1 MTVRLLYG
9 IQSSALRTQCL
20 REVFDFTGQWPD
32 KRAII
37 LVPEQAKL
45 DFEQA
50 YLQQSGSTSLL
61 MAEVLS
67 FRRLSARLKGEAGQM
82 AGPLLDK
89 TGQAMLL
96 YRLLTEARSE
106 LRSYARLAD
115 KPGFISQIMAVLGD
129 LRRYQIDAD
138 ALSALV
144 EQIGDTS
151 LQGKVSDLALLLD
164 RYGQAV
170 QDMGFHDPETELD
183 RLEALLSQ
191 AQGPAR
197 VRLGWLSRTS
207 VWVAGFGELRNF
219 TPQEMAV
226 LDQLVR
232 LCEQVTVTVLS
243 DCMPA
248 DEWAVEQGPDLFL
261 PGRRTAY
268 QLQQRYRTG
277 RAVRIEPDW
286 SPDVASLAHY
296 LGAPAD
302 WKAPDGSASS
312 NPLASQTG
320 QSEETVAPYAA
331 PDLTGKAFLRVVLA
345 PQPDEQA
352 TWLAGEIRR
361 LVREEGYRYR
371 DLVVAVCD
379 PIQDLPRLKAAFSAC
394 KIPLFLDQVRSLA
407 GTALMRTLLA
417 VLDLS
422 SQGFGRLPV
431 MRALRAGILVD
442 DQRQVDEFEN
452 HVLARGLFHLERLLE
467 PQTEEPPVVGVF
479 RQTILQPVR
488 DLADQMRMAQSGLER
503 VSALTGYLE
512 ATDLKQRT
520 SRLVLR
526 LHQEN
531 DSEGALAIAKSWNAL
546 VDVLAQLVRFAGQ
559 APMDLKTFRDLI
571 AAGLDN
577 ADSGVLP
584 TALDQVA
591 IGNLAHARQRSGRI
605 LFLYNVRASLF
616 PPATPPEGLL
626 KDSDRQ
632 NLSNLLGQVLP
643 SNARDQVFADAA
655 LIFSLL
661 TLPTDHLVIVAPA
674 QDPSPYIQRLSEWSG
689 LPPLLLSDQ
698 MDAADVRLSSPEMA
712 QNALILL
719 MHQSLATW
727 PRTLAPFQPLVLA
740 LHRLGYP
747 LDLALAR
754 LGQPDARQLQIEPQ
768 LVEARFG
775 PTLQLSVSQLEKYA
789 ACPFSHLAAH
799 GMMLRERDI
808 YEPQVTDSG
817 IFLHTLAERSLKVL
831 QQELKSLPDELSRK
845 ERIEAWL
852 AGGLEGTLRQIM
864 AELRGDKRVDLFFA
878 PGLRAS
884 VGRRLEGVARTSLA
898 ALLRQ
903 MLSERFTPALF
914 EWVFEP
920 GRGNA
925 LSLDLPNSRSI
936 QLNGKV
942 DRVDW
947 QESDG
952 QRQFRIIDYK
962 SGNQKIEYDA
972 LYHGLHLQLP
982 AYLAAFQQSHPEQL
996 AADACYFRFDQP
1008 ILRLV
1013 PEEQLDPGDVIR
1025 ELDRRFALQGLD
1037 LPVDHLIRL
1046 QAHVQEKIRHWASG
1060 MVRGEFSARPS
1071 QLPKTDLPCVWCA
1084 FQSVCGFDQKRDPCQ
1099 RFAPLG
1105 RARTNDQARLSSK
1118 EDFMARLT
1126 RQYPDDAGGGHAAD

>member
-9 IQSSALRTQCL
+9 IQSSALRAQCL
-20 REVFDFTGQWPD
+20 REVFAHTGQWPD

-50 YLQQSGSTSLL
+50 YLQQSGSASLL

-82 AGPLLDK
+82 AGPMLDK

-96 YRLLTEARSE
+96 YRLLAEARTE

-115 KPGFISQIMAVLGD
+115 KPGFIRQIMAVLGD

-144 EQIGDTS
+144 EQIEDKN
-151 LQGKVSDLALLLD
+151 LQGKVRDLALLLD
-164 RYGQAV
+164 RYGQTV
-170 QDMGFHDPETELD
+170 RDMGFHDPETELD
-183 RLEALLSQ
+183 RLAMLLSQ
-191 AQGPAR
+191 AQGLAR
-197 VRLGWLSRTS
+197 TRLGWLGRTS

-219 TPQEMAV
+219 TPQESTV
-226 LDQLVR
+226 LDQLAR
-232 LCEQVTVTVLS
+232 QCEQVTVTVLS
-243 DCMPA
+243 DCIPG
-248 DEWAVEQGPDLFL
+248 DELAVEQGPDLFL

-268 QLQQRYRTG
+268 QLQQRYRT
-277 RAVRIEPDW
+277 VRPVRVQPDW
-286 SPDVASLAHY
+286 SPDVSSLAHL
-296 LGAPAD
+296 LGAPDD
-302 WKAPDGSASS
+302 WTLPSGSTGSLASPDSTEQQAKAGIFVTAPDQG
-312 NPLASQTG
+312 G
-320 QSEETVAPYAA
+320 Q
-331 PDLTGKAFLRVVLA
+331 AFLKMVLA
-345 PQPDEQA
+345 PQPDDQV

-361 LVREEGYRYR
+361 LVQEEGYRYR

-379 PIQDLPRLKAAFSAC
+379 PAQDLPRLKAAFHTF

-407 GTALMRTLLA
+407 GTALMRTILA
-417 VLDLS
+417 VLDLTG
-422 SQGFGRLPV
+422 QGFGRLPV
-431 MRALRAGILVD
+431 MRALRAGLLIE
-442 DQRQVDEFEN
+442 DQDQVDEFEN
-452 HVLARGLFHLERLLE
+452 HVLSRGLFHLERLQDPQAEE
-467 PQTEEPPVVGVF
+467 PQVVDVF
-479 RQTILQPVR
+479 RQTILKPVR
-488 DLADQMRMAQSGLER
+488 DLAAQMKTAETGLQR
-503 VSALTGYLE
+503 VTALAGYLE
-512 ATDLKQRT
+512 ATGLKQRT
-520 SRLVLR
+520 SQLVSR
-526 LHQEN
+526 LHQES

-559 APMDLKTFRDLI
+559 APMDLRTFRDLL

-591 IGNLAHARQRSGRI
+591 VGNLAHARQRSGRI
-605 LFLYNVRASLF
+605 LFLYNASASVF
-616 PPATPPEGLL
+616 PPGAPPEGLL

-655 LIFSLL
+655 LIFGLL
-661 TLPTDHLVIVAPA
+661 TLPTDHLVVLAPA
-674 QDPSPYIQRLSEWSG
+674 KDPTPYVQRLREWHDQT
-689 LPPLLLSDQ
+689 PVLLSDQ
-698 MDAADVRLSSPEMA
+698 MDAADVRLRAPERA
-712 QNALILL
+712 QNALIQLV
-719 MHQSLATW
+719 HQSLATW
-727 PRTLAPFQPLVLA
+727 PCSLAPYRPLA
-740 LHRLGYP
+740 LALQRLGYP

-754 LGQPDARQLQIEPQ
+754 LSQPDARQLQIEPQ

-775 PTLQLSVSQLEKYA
+775 AALQLSVSQLEKYA

-799 GMMLRERDI
+799 GILLRERDI
-808 YEPQVTDSG
+808 YEPQATDSG
-817 IFLHTLAERSLKVL
+817 TFLHTLAERSLGLL
-831 QQELKSLPDELSRK
+831 QQELITLPDDMARK
-845 ERIEAWL
+845 NRIETWL
-852 AGGLEGTLRQIM
+852 AGGLDDVLARIL
-864 AELRGDKRVDLFFA
+864 ADLRGDKRVGLFFA

-884 VGRRLEGVARTSLA
+884 AGRRLEGVARTSLA

-903 MLSERFTPALF
+903 LLTENFNPALF

-925 LSLDLPNSRSI
+925 LSLALMNGWSV

-947 QESDG
+947 QVSDG

-962 SGNQKIEYDA
+962 SGRQKVQYDA

-982 AYLAAFQQSHPEQL
+982 AYLAAFQKSHPDQL

-1008 ILRLV
+1008 ILRQS

-1025 ELDRRFALQGLD
+1025 ELDRRFALQSLG
-1037 LPVDHLIRL
+1037 LPVDQLVRL
-1046 QAHVQEKIRHWASG
+1046 QAHVQEKIRHWATG
-1060 MVRGEFSARPS
+1060 IVRGEFSARPS
-1071 QLPKTDLPCVWCA
+1071 QLPKTDLPCTWCA
-1084 FQSVCGFDQKRDPCQ
+1084 FQSVCGFDQKKDPCQ

-1105 RARTNDQARLSSK
+1105 HAKTKDQPRLGGK
-1118 EDFMARLT
+1118 EDFMARLEQ
-1126 RQYPDDAGGGHAAD
+1126 QYPGGGGGGHAAD